1 MHKEMVERKKVHAMV
16 LLFIVLIA
24 FICLSDILP
33 NINVGVINIK
43 TLATMGFITIMIA
56 LCYIEFLRCK
66 VKYRYSIVA
75 DEFIIHKVKGNE
87 VTILEDI
94 KLKNINFIGKNQ
106 NYKADIHISHIK
118 TYMCSTF
125 FRNKF
130 CCVYKADDKFKK
142 FYFEPSEGL
151 MNKIRLQKGNATV

>member
-1 MHKEMVERKKVHAMV
+1 MHKEMIERKKVPAMV

-33 NINVGVINIK
+33 NMNIGVINIK
-43 TLATMGFITIMIA
+43 TLATMSFSAIMIA
-56 LCYIEFLRCK
+56 LCYIEFSRCK

-75 DEFIIHKVKGNE
+75 DEFIIHKVKGSE

-94 KLKNINFIGKNQ
+94 KLKNINFIGRNQ
-106 NYKADIHISHIK
+106 NYKADIHISDIK
-118 TYMCSTF
+118 TYMCSTL

-151 MNKIRLQKGNATV
+151 MKKIRLQKGNATV

>member
-1 MHKEMVERKKVHAMV
+1 MHKEMVERKKVPAMIV
-16 LLFIVLIA
+16 LFIVLIA

-33 NINVGVINIK
+33 NMNVGVINIK
-43 TLATMGFITIMIA
+43 TLAKIGFITIMTA
-56 LCYIEFLRCK
+56 LCYIEFSRCK

-87 VTILEDI
+87 VIILEDI
-94 KLKNINFIGKNQ
+94 KLKNINFIGRNQ
-106 NYKADIHISHIK
+106 NYKADIHISDIK

-125 FRNKF
+125 YRNKF

-151 MNKIRLQKGNATV
+151 MNKIRLQKGNVTV

>member
-33 NINVGVINIK
+33 NMNVGLINIK

-56 LCYIEFLRCK
+56 LCYIEFSRCK

-94 KLKNINFIGKNQ
+94 KLKNINFIGRNQ
-106 NYKADIHISHIK
+106 NYKTDIHISDIK

-125 FRNKF
+125 YRNKF

-151 MNKIRLQKGNATV
+151 MNKIKLQKGNVTV